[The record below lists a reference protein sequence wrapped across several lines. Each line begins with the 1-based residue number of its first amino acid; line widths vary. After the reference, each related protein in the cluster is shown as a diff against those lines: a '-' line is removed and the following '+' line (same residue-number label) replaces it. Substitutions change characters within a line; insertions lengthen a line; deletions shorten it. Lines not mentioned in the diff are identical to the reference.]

1 MNDWINQI
9 LLSKIY
15 ENKNNIIYKQ
25 NYIINDPLMFLIIRR
40 IKYHPNEN
48 DKTSDVFNFYV
59 DSTSYDEDVALGE
72 EAYTD
77 SITLENKNVVS
88 YTPEASLKAINNLG
102 GFYIP
107 YSKDKATA
115 LKYDY
120 LKDEELMKPGWVN
133 AIFIF
138 IYINRNNELV
148 VLNKLDFERY
158 ATGEIYGMYTA
169 DSFPNFY
176 SSSLDYF
183 RAFLEL
189 IFLILVSIYIYKSI
203 KKILVYHLIVK
214 YKEMLDSQDRSLRYS
229 NMIFRLLERDISSS
243 SDRSFAQ
250 EAWEYAFYIV
260 RFLMK
265 FTLLLLLS
273 IYEYITKSIYNIM
286 RVGSL
291 IWTLWLI
298 SKWILIITEREYEV
312 DELGRTQENT
322 IFSSVWSIK
331 NNYDT
336 YVLLW
341 WINFLFLFI
350 SLTKY
355 FIFSSSLSLFC
366 EVIKRSSHDLGF
378 FIIMYLNM
386 IFVLALI
393 MNIIFGITDENFETI
408 LYSIMSS
415 FLISIGRA
423 SSLKIKTFNTPL
435 RDFFNGIFAI
445 ATLLL
450 FNMFAAIITSHYFEF
465 YLEQNDSKVSSVKMF
480 MDAILKNSESYQ
492 DKTNDSWIT
501 KSKNFLL
508 RYVFK
513 WVYDATHTE
522 AVKTFD
528 NMKGSKIWAKN
539 LKSVQKSIIL
549 NAPNRILKFIREDHS
564 DYIGLEDR
572 DFETNSVNT
581 HFWVSNIDYYL
592 LKMSKLIFKNLCKS
606 SHKILELEQDRR
618 VKIDE
623 NDGEFSEADSNNR
636 KNKDIFCKWHSF
648 NFKSYEF
655 AQICCVIRRY
665 SQFCCSINV

>member
-15 ENKNNIIYKQ
+15 ENKNNVIYKQ

-48 DKTSDVFNFYV
+48 EKTSDVFNFYV

-72 EAYTD
+72 EAYTE

-183 RAFLEL
+183 RAFLEW
-189 IFLILVSIYIYKSI
+189 IFLISVSIYIYKTI

-229 NMIFRLLERDISSS
+229 NMMFRLLERDISSS
-243 SDRSFAQ
+243 DKSFAQ

-260 RFLMK
+260 RFLIK

-298 SKWILIITEREYEV
+298 NKWILIITEREYEV

-366 EVIKRSSHDLGF
+366 GVIKRSSHDLGF
-378 FIIMYLNM
+378 FIFMYLNM

-508 RYVFK
+508 RYVYK

-549 NAPNRILKFIREDHS
+549 NAPNRILKFIREDQS

-572 DFETNSVNT
+572 DFEANSVKA

-623 NDGEFSEADSNNR
+623 NEGDFFEADSNNR

-655 AQICCVIRRY
+655 AQVYCVVRRY